1 MQMTAPVSNHTDVEN
16 AMDTNTPI
24 QWEAEIAQLLDDLSA
39 VQSELL
45 ELLDLRREYMVSGN
59 NDGMNS
65 LLPKEAD
72 LSARLQACQDR
83 RLELLQLAKAQG
95 LPGDSIQDLAH
106 AVTDSKTSSLGKEA
120 KSASSRMRLLQHNSL
135 TNWVVAQQ
143 SLLHLS
149 QLLEIIATGG
159 RLQPT
164 YGKDSPHKSGGALVD
179 EAA

>member
-1 MQMTAPVSNHTDVEN
+1 MQMTAAVSNHTDVEN

-24 QWEAEIAQLLDDLSA
+24 QWEAEIAQLLDELSA

-45 ELLDLRREYMVSGN
+45 ELLDQRREFMVAGN

-72 LSARLQACQDR
+72 LSARLQACHER
-83 RLELLQLAKAQG
+83 RLEMLDLAKSQG

-120 KSASSRMRLLQHNSL
+120 KSVSSRMRLLQHNSL

-149 QLLEIIATGG
+149 KLVEIITTGG
-159 RLQPT
+159 RLKPT
-164 YGKDSPHKSGGALVD
+164 YGKDSPHQTGGALVD
-179 EAA
+179 KAA